1 MDYDFDQFF
10 KYLDDGEYI
19 AGREAHF
26 RTRTMALEDG
36 LYVIREPEG
45 SHLRAGVCAMCGARH
60 RYQEPAYE

>member
-10 KYLDDGEYI
+10 KYLDDEEYI
-19 AGREAHF
+19 AERAAHF
-26 RTRTMALEDG
+26 RTRTMALEGG

-45 SHLRAGVCAMCGARH
+45 FSPHAGICAMCGARH